1 MTLQKLTEILSQA
14 QEIYIPDIEVEVESS
29 IYTEDISR
37 GIINGVIFREES
49 ITLEMFGSD

>member
-14 QEIYIPDIEVEVESS
+14 QEIYIPDIEVEVESG
-29 IYTEDISR
+29 IYNEAMTS
-37 GIINGVIFREES
+37 GIISGVIFREES

>member
-14 QEIYIPDIEVEVESS
+14 QEIYIPDIEVEVESG
-29 IYTEDISR
+29 IYNEAMTS

>member
-14 QEIYIPDIEVEVESS
+14 QEIYIPDIEVEVESG